1 MYKYVALVVKNLPAN
16 AGGIRNVGS
25 VSRSKRSPGGGHG
38 KPLQYSYLET
48 QVRSLGQEDPLEEGM
63 ATQNSILA
71 GEFHGQ
77 RSLMGY
83 IP

>member
-1 MYKYVALVVKNLPAN
+1 MVLVVRNLPAS
-16 AGGIRNVGS
+16 AGDMRDTGS
-25 VSRSKRSPGGGHG
+25 IHGLGRSPGGGHG
-38 KPLQYSYLET
+38 KPLQYSCLET
-48 QVRSLGQEDPLEEGM
+48 QVRSLGQEDLLEEGM

-83 IP
+83 IL

>member
-1 MYKYVALVVKNLPAN
+1 MVLVVKNLPAS
-16 AGGIRNVGS
+16 VGDMRDT
-25 VSRSKRSPGGGHG
+25 VSIHGLGRSPGGGHG